1 MTDNLTACRSQGKN
15 NSLFSDTNRIVSEQ
29 SSPEQDSNLLIFNIM
44 QNGIFLDCAN
54 VHDLTA
60 ILWTEKDYF
69 TYYIN
74 I

>member
-1 MTDNLTACRSQGKN
+1 
-15 NSLFSDTNRIVSEQ
+15 
-29 SSPEQDSNLLIFNIM
+29 
-44 QNGIFLDCAN
+44 LDRAD

-69 TYYIN
+69 TYCIS